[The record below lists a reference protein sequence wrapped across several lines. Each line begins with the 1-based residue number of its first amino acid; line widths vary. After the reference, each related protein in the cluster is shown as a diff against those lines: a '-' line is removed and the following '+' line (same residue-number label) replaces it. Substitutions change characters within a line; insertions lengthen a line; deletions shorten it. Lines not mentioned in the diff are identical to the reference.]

1 MARIGHSPHN
11 DVMVV
16 DPDQARVSHRDRM
29 RAVRVLRAA
38 ARRGRLSDLTFVNRL
53 QAVGDA
59 RQHRELRAAT
69 VDLPPGGLWE
79 RWKRAFARR
88 SAAVLDLRLPPTPE
102 TYVIGRDDRCDL
114 QLTHATVSRRHAL
127 LKPVDGQ
134 WTITDLGSMN
144 GIRVNGWRVHGEAPL
159 RPGDALDIGD
169 LHLRIVA

>member
-1 MARIGHSPHN
+1 
-11 DVMVV
+11 MVV

-29 RAVRVLRAA
+29 RAVRTLRAA
-38 ARRGRLSDLTFVNRL
+38 VRRGRLSDLTFVNRL
-53 QAVGDA
+53 QAVDDA

-69 VDLPPGGLWE
+69 VDLPSGRLWA
-79 RWKRAFARR
+79 RWKRAFGRR
-88 SAAVLDLRLPPTPE
+88 SAAVVDLRLPPTPE
-102 TYVIGRDDRCDL
+102 TYVIGRDDHCDL

-127 LKPVDGQ
+127 LKPVAGQ

-144 GIRVNGWRVHGEAPL
+144 GVRVNGWRVRSEAPL